1 MVTIQIHPDNID
13 DAVWWMKWVERET
26 RSSVAS
32 SGIGMDAARLLLQA
46 PIYSNEE
53 FYCICFRQP
62 GKGTRRSGTVFHGR

>member
-32 SGIGMDAARLLLQA
+32 SGIGMDAARLLLLA
-46 PIYSNEE
+46 PIGV
-53 FYCICFRQP
+53 Q
-62 GKGTRRSGTVFHGR
+62 